1 MGVLSPV
8 LFQLRHYSPSHTSS
22 PSDFLQLKNGS
33 KKIKYLHH
41 SDVELT
47 VKILFILETNK
58 QTNKVIKESPTRGRR
73 VGSFRNRDLAAP
85 ISFY

>member
-1 MGVLSPV
+1 M
-8 LFQLRHYSPSHTSS
+8 
-22 PSDFLQLKNGS
+22 
-33 KKIKYLHH
+33 
-41 SDVELT
+41 ELT